1 MWSRIIKEWLYFL
14 PKERCPFTKQSQ
26 NYLSSENTEQLSESY
41 QTDNGIC
48 LFMVYSLVVLD
59 FRVGQFELLTITLTK
74 KGNKK

>member
-14 PKERCPFTKQSQ
+14 SKERCPFKKQFQ